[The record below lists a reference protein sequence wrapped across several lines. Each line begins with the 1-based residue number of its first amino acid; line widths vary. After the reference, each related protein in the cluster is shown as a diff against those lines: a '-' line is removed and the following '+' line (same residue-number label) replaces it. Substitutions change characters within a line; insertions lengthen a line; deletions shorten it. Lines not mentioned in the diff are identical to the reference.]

1 MIKINLLP
9 FRAARKRENVRRQV
23 SIYLLC
29 MLFLFCLMGYL
40 HVAMGGQLT
49 RLKATEDRLRNEL
62 KPYTVI
68 IREIAKL
75 KKDTKDLNTKLGVI
89 ENLEKKRLGPVLLL
103 VELARAVPLDR
114 LWLNSVLE
122 TSGRLTLQGTAM
134 DNHTVALF
142 MTRLENTPHIN
153 SVDLDRTTLKFFPQ
167 HKRRASNFALTCKT
181 AYALAAPAPASAPK
195 AKPKKSK
202 GRR

>member
-29 MLFLFCLMGYL
+29 ILFLFCLMGYL
-40 HVAMGGQLT
+40 HASLGSQST
-49 RLKATEDRLRNEL
+49 RLKVREESLRKEL
-62 KPYTVI
+62 KSYATI
-68 IREIAKL
+68 TREIAKL
-75 KKDTKDLNTKLGVI
+75 KKDTQDLNTKLGVI
-89 ENLEKKRLGPVLLL
+89 ESLEKQRVGPVLLL
-103 VELARAVPLDR
+103 AEIARAVPQDR

-142 MTRLENTPHIN
+142 MTQLENAPHIN
-153 SVDLDRTTLKFFPQ
+153 AVDLDRTTLKFFPEY
-167 HKRRASNFALTCKT
+167 KRRASNFVLTCKT
-181 AYALAAPAPASAPK
+181 AYIEAKPEPEV
-195 AKPKKSK
+195 KPKKGK

>member
-23 SIYLLC
+23 SIYFLC

-40 HVAMGGQLT
+40 HVSLTGQLS
-49 RLKATEDRLRNEL
+49 RLKTQEESLRKELTSYATI
-62 KPYTVI
+62 T
-68 IREIAKL
+68 REIAKL
-75 KKDTKDLNTKLGVI
+75 KKDSKDLNTKLGVI
-89 ENLEKKRLGPVLLL
+89 ESLEKQRVGPVLLL
-103 VELARAVPLDR
+103 AEIARAVPLDR
-114 LWLNSVLE
+114 LWLDSVLE

-142 MTRLENTPHIN
+142 MTELEKAPHI
-153 SVDLDRTTLKFFPQ
+153 SAVDLDRTTLKFFPEY
-167 HKRRASNFALTCKT
+167 KRRASNFVLTCKT
-181 AYALAAPAPASAPK
+181 AYAEAEPEPEV
-195 AKPKKSK
+195 KPKKGK

>member
-40 HVAMGGQLT
+40 HVSLGGQLT
-49 RLKATEDRLRNEL
+49 RLKATEESLQKEL
-62 KPYTVI
+62 KSYAAIT
-68 IREIAKL
+68 REIAKL
-75 KKDTKDLNTKLGVI
+75 KKDTQDLNTKLGVI
-89 ENLEKKRLGPVLLL
+89 ENLEKQRTGPVLLL

-122 TSGRLTLQGTAM
+122 TGGRLTLQGTAM

-142 MTRLENTPHIN
+142 MTQLEKASYIN
-153 SVDLDRTTLKFFPQ
+153 SVDLNRTSLKFFPEQ
-167 HKRRASNFALTCKT
+167 KRKASNFVLTCKT
-181 AYALAAPAPASAPK
+181 AYAEAEPEV
-195 AKPKKSK
+195 KPEKSK

>member
-9 FRAARKRENVRRQV
+9 FRAARKRENVRRQI

-40 HVAMGGQLT
+40 HVSMSMELT
-49 RLKATEDRLRNEL
+49 RLKTRGESLRKEL
-62 KPYTVI
+62 KSYGPIT
-68 IREIAKL
+68 REIAKL
-75 KKDTKDLNTKLGVI
+75 KKETKDLNTKLGVI
-89 ENLEKKRLGPVLLL
+89 ERLEKQRVGPVLLL
-103 VELARAVPLDR
+103 SEIALAVPLDR
-114 LWLNSVLE
+114 LWLTSVQE

-142 MTRLENTPHIN
+142 MTQLEKAPHI
-153 SVDLDRTTLKFFPQ
+153 SAVDLERTTLTYLAKI
-167 HKRRASNFALTCKT
+167 KRGATNFKLTCKT
-181 AYALAAPAPASAPK
+181 AYAEAEPEVT
-195 AKPKKSK
+195 PKKGK

>member
-9 FRAARKRENVRRQV
+9 FRAAKKRENVRRQV

-40 HVAMGGQLT
+40 HVSLGGQLA
-49 RLKATEDRLRNEL
+49 RLKATEDSLRKEL
-62 KPYTVI
+62 KSYAAITK
-68 IREIAKL
+68 EIAKL

-89 ENLEKKRLGPVLLL
+89 ESLEKQRVGPVLLL
-103 VELARAVPLDR
+103 AELARAVPLDR

-142 MTRLENTPHIN
+142 MTRLEKAPHI
-153 SVDLDRTTLKFFPQ
+153 SAVDLDRTSLTYFPKY
-167 HKRRASNFALTCKT
+167 KRGASNFRLTCKT
-181 AYALAAPAPASAPK
+181 AYAEAEPELK
-195 AKPKKSK
+195 AKPKKGK
-202 GRR
+202 RRR

>member
-9 FRAARKRENVRRQV
+9 FRTARKRENVRRQV

-29 MLFLFCLMGYL
+29 MLFLFCVMGYL
-40 HVAMGGQLT
+40 HFSLSGQLD
-49 RLKATEDRLRNEL
+49 RLKTHEEALRKEL
-62 KPYTVI
+62 ASYASIT
-68 IREIAKL
+68 REMAQL
-75 KKDTKDLNTKLGVI
+75 KRDTKDLNTKLGVI
-89 ENLEKKRLGPVLLL
+89 ESLEKQRGGPVLLL
-103 VELARAVPLDR
+103 AELARAVPLDR

-142 MTRLENTPHIN
+142 MTQLEKAPHI
-153 SVDLDRTTLKFFPQ
+153 SAVDLDRTTLKFFPEY
-167 HKRRASNFALTCKT
+167 KRRASNFVLTCKT
-181 AYALAAPAPASAPK
+181 AYAEAEPQPE
-195 AKPKKSK
+195 AKPKKGK

>member
-23 SIYLLC
+23 SIYFLC

-40 HVAMGGQLT
+40 HVSLGSQLA
-49 RLKATEDRLRNEL
+49 RLKASEESLQKEL
-62 KPYTVI
+62 NSYATI
-68 IREIAKL
+68 TREIAKL
-75 KKDTKDLNTKLGVI
+75 KKDTQDLNKKLGVI
-89 ENLEKKRLGPVLLL
+89 ENLEKQRVGPVLLL
-103 VELARAVPLDR
+103 AELARAVPLDR

-142 MTRLENTPHIN
+142 MTQLENAPHI
-153 SVDLDRTTLKFFPQ
+153 SAVDLDRTTLKFFPEY
-167 HKRRASNFALTCKT
+167 KRRASNFVLTCKT
-181 AYALAAPAPASAPK
+181 AYAEAEPEV
-195 AKPKKSK
+195 KPKKGK

>member
-23 SIYLLC
+23 SIYFLC

-40 HVAMGGQLT
+40 HVSLGSQLA
-49 RLKATEDRLRNEL
+49 RLKASEESLQKEL
-62 KPYTVI
+62 NSYATI
-68 IREIAKL
+68 TREIAKL
-75 KKDTKDLNTKLGVI
+75 KKDTQDLNKKLGVI
-89 ENLEKKRLGPVLLL
+89 ENLEKQRVGPVLLL
-103 VELARAVPLDR
+103 AELARAVPLDR

-142 MTRLENTPHIN
+142 MTQLENAPHI
-153 SVDLDRTTLKFFPQ
+153 SAVDLDRTTLKFFPEY
-167 HKRRASNFALTCKT
+167 KRRASNFVLTCKT
-181 AYALAAPAPASAPK
+181 AYAEAEPEVTPVK
-195 AKPKKSK
+195 GK